1 MPSGALKTPLNQ
13 RRHDNISIVS
23 MERGGKHFEVAC
35 YRNKVTDWKTGAEKD
50 LSNVIQVER
59 VFVNVK
65 KGEFAAKADLQRIFP
80 GKEEM
85 EIIQEIL
92 NKGASQ
98 VNTMEREF
106 HRDKL
111 FKQIAHT
118 AAEMSVDPWYHRLYT
133 GRIIEKAMEQFGYSL
148 KPAVPVKAQAVEVI
162 RFLKA
167 EGMPIERASMKFV
180 VDFPNAE
187 ARNLL
192 GRWVR
197 NHSRRLLP
205 RVLTAWC
212 LRRLIDPAVA
222 DKVADWV
229 PPDTGT
235 YERCWVL
242 HESNDASRDSAVFSI
257 GFVFPP
263 HLYNRVE
270 QLVRDAGGSI
280 SLMDLRWAEREDI
293 CISELVVPK
302 QRVTFKE
309 SSSEEDMEV
318 ELRQRRK
325 EREEQRQLAKRR
337 EKLERRKG
345 KGDDDEE
352 RMMADAG
359 KKGNRPRKG
368 KASEALDEEE
378 IERLQQEAKAKADAE
393 EKANKKSRRKATR
406 APGQPK
412 LVVEPKK
419 REKKKNEDDVS
430 TPSDEEIKDLVLG
443 KSERRK
449 LRAGKKREE
458 SSDSEVFHSDRDS
471 DYEEY
476 LNFYE
481 TTNDYR
487 HTAKAEATSG
497 SADTDG
503 SCAVAGGGL
512 REPETIAGGNGV
524 GEPSGPE
531 EEPVPPP
538 PGECTALQDSDPPAH
553 RISTEPAS
561 AP

>member
-1 MPSGALKTPLNQ
+1 MPAGALKTPLNQ

-35 YRNKVTDWKTGAEKD
+35 YRNKVTDWKSGVEKD
-50 LSNVIQVER
+50 LANVIQVER

-65 KGEFAAKADLQRIFP
+65 KGEFAAKSDLQRIFP

-92 NKGASQ
+92 GKGVSQ

-133 GRIIEKAMEQFGYSL
+133 GRIIEKAMDQFGYSL
-148 KPAVPVKAQAVEVI
+148 KPAVPVKAQAIEVI

-180 VDFPNAE
+180 VDFPTVE
-187 ARNLL
+187 SRDLL
-192 GRWVR
+192 GKWVR

-205 RVLTAWC
+205 RLLTSWC
-212 LRRLIDPAVA
+212 LRRFMEPVVA
-222 DKVADWV
+222 DKVASWV
-229 PPDTGT
+229 APDTGT

-242 HESNDASRDSAVFSI
+242 HEGTDSGGEAAVFSI

-270 QLVRDAGGSI
+270 QLVRDMGGSI

-309 SSSEEDMEV
+309 SSEEEDMEV

-325 EREEQRQLAKRR
+325 EREEKRQQAKRR

-345 KGDDDEE
+345 KGEDEDLPTTAE
-352 RMMADAG
+352 EAP
-359 KKGNRPRKG
+359 KGGRQRRA
-368 KASEALDEEE
+368 KASEALEEEE
-378 IERLQQEAKAKADAE
+378 IERLRQEAKAKAEAEAE
-393 EKANKKSRRKATR
+393 EKAGRKGRKKAAR

-412 LVVEPKK
+412 LVTEPKK
-419 REKKKNEDDVS
+419 REKKKAEDDVS
-430 TPSDEEIKDLVLG
+430 TPSDEDIKDLVLG
-443 KSERRK
+443 KNERRK
-449 LRAGKKREE
+449 LKAGKKKEA
-458 SSDSEVFHSDRDS
+458 SSDSEAFYSDRDA

-487 HTAKAEATSG
+487 QVAKVDATSSPDKG
-497 SADTDG
+497 CG
-503 SCAVAGGGL
+503 PAGG
-512 REPETIAGGNGV
+512 EPET
-524 GEPSGPE
+524 
-531 EEPVPPP
+531 
-538 PGECTALQDSDPPAH
+538 AH
-553 RISTEPAS
+553 TDHAVDEPAGLEAEVLPQHS
-561 AP
+561 AQSCEPLEDSEPRQPDAT